1 MTIQSTLI
9 FSAIF
14 ALIAASIY
22 TYIGWRLSKRVIP
35 SSESRIAWQFFT
47 VWWYGLAAT
56 TLIGGLLHLL
66 GALGLT
72 NLAVFVTANYVSLQL
87 SCLALLGLFYY
98 LTFLFTGNS
107 RWLTPLTILYTIFFI
122 LLIYFFTASNPI
134 GVTLEPW
141 DTTLAYEFPPTRPVV
156 VGLVVLLIASQLLGG
171 FAYFTLYFQVPD
183 VTQKYRI
190 LLVSWSI
197 SIWFLSP
204 FVGVLLGLDERDWW
218 QIVSRFIG
226 LASALITLMAYIPP
240 QWLKQRYGILSLS
253 DESNQ
258 GLQSEP
264 ARRGHSGAPR

>member
-9 FSAIF
+9 LSAIF
-14 ALIAASIY
+14 SFIGASIY
-22 TYIGWRLSKRVIP
+22 AYVGRRLSKRVI
-35 SSESRIAWQFFT
+35 SSPASRLAWQFFT

-72 NLAVFVTANYVSLQL
+72 NLALFVTANYVSLQL

-107 RWLTPLTILYTIFFI
+107 RWLTPLAILYTIFFI
-122 LLIYFFTASNPI
+122 LLIYFFTASNPV
-134 GVTLEPW
+134 GVTPGPW
-141 DTTLAYEFPPTRPVV
+141 STPFTYDVPPTGPFV
-156 VGLVVLLIASQLLGG
+156 VGLVVLLLASQIIGG
-171 FAYFTLYFQVPD
+171 FAYFTLYFQVSD

-197 SIWFLSP
+197 IIWFLSP
-204 FVGVLLGLDERDWW
+204 FVGVAAGLEGQDWW
-218 QIVSRFIG
+218 QLASRFISLAAG
-226 LASALITLMAYIPP
+226 LTILMAYQPP

-253 DESNQ
+253 DESYQ
-258 GLQSEP
+258 E
-264 ARRGHSGAPR
+264 